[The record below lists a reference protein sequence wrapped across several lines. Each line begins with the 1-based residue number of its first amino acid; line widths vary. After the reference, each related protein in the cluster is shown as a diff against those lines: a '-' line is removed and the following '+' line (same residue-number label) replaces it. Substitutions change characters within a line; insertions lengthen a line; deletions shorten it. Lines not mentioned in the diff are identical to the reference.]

1 MVRSI
6 RLLTASAAAKISLMV
21 KHLKLFEVEQV
32 GETVIVSPRGQANGF
47 RYHDLHAEANS
58 VRGFLLQPGRRNV
71 IMDMSQMEYCGSEFI
86 GSLVSMLRESRNR
99 GGKSVFCR
107 ANPQMHKV
115 LDNMSLFKLWP
126 YFATREEALAAVN
139 GTAGDAK

>member
-1 MVRSI
+1 
-6 RLLTASAAAKISLMV
+6 MV

-32 GETVIVSPRGQANGF
+32 GDTVIVSPRGQANGF
-47 RYHDLHAEANS
+47 RYHDLHVEANS

-71 IMDMSQMEYCGSEFI
+71 VMDMSQMEYCGSEFI
-86 GSLVSMLRESRNR
+86 GSLVSMLRETRNR

-126 YFATREEALAAVN
+126 YFATRDEALAAV
-139 GTAGDAK
+139 GATAGEAK